1 MKRSVTATAIGASA
15 LVVCLAITAAWAQR
29 RAAPSGPSNPFAGNA
44 QAIGQGEQ
52 LYNQNCT
59 ACHGINGGA
68 GEIGP
73 EIVHN
78 LSGSLRGEL
87 DDNQILDVI
96 RNGTPRTA
104 MPAWKNRISEDDI
117 LKIGAFLHSLRGTAL
132 DNPLPGDVANGQEI
146 YWGKGQCG
154 SCHMLGGRGGLRGPD
169 LTNIAAVRKSNSIID
184 ALTKQ
189 NHRIYGDGGVH
200 LSSLP
205 PMDTYD
211 AVQITLNDSR
221 ILDGVLLNQDGYSL
235 QLMGND
241 DQLYLLERAQVKNI
255 VTKAPIMPTDYDKR
269 LAPKEFADL
278 MAFLTRQGR
287 RAPPAP
293 RRSSGNPDP
302 D

>member
-1 MKRSVTATAIGASA
+1 MKTSVTATLATA
-15 LVVCLAITAAWAQR
+15 LVVCLAITGAWAQGR
-29 RAAPSGPSNPFAGNA
+29 VAPSGSPNPFAGNA

-73 EIVHN
+73 EIIHN

-104 MPAWKNRISEDDI
+104 MPAWKGKISEDDI

-132 DNPLPGDVANGQEI
+132 DNPLPGDVMLGQAI
-146 YWGKGQCG
+146 YWGKGQCS

-184 ALTKQ
+184 ALTKA

-200 LSSLP
+200 LSALP

-211 AVQITLNDSR
+211 AVHVTLGDGR
-221 ILDGVLLNQDGYSL
+221 TLDGVLLNQDGYSL
-235 QLMGND
+235 QLMGDD
-241 DQLYLLERAQVKNI
+241 DQLYLLDRKQVKEI
-255 VTKAPIMPTDYDKR
+255 GVKPPIMPTDYDKR

-278 MAFLTRQGR
+278 MAFLTRLGR
-287 RAPPAP
+287 RAPAAPA
-293 RRSSGNPDP
+293 RASANPDP

>member
-1 MKRSVTATAIGASA
+1 MKIAPIAILAAVIIAGVAVTGAF
-15 LVVCLAITAAWAQR
+15 AQR
-29 RAAPSGPSNPFAGNA
+29 RAAPSGPPNPFAGNA
-44 QAIGQGEQ
+44 QAIGRGEQ

-104 MPAWKNRISEDDI
+104 MPAWKGKLADDDI
-117 LKIGAFLHSLRGTAL
+117 LKVGAFLHALRGTAL
-132 DNPLPGDVANGQEI
+132 DNPLAGDVAHGEEI
-146 YWGKGQCG
+146 FWGKGQCG

-169 LTNIAAVRKSNSIID
+169 LTNIAAMRKSNLIAD
-184 ALTKQ
+184 ALTKA

-200 LSSLP
+200 LSALP

-211 AVQITLNDSR
+211 AIHITLRDGKA
-221 ILDGVLLNQDGYSL
+221 LDGVLLNQDSYSL
-235 QLMGND
+235 QLLGND
-241 DQLYLLERAQVKNI
+241 DQLYLLDRDQVRDI
-255 VTKAPIMPTDYDKR
+255 VTKPPIMPTDYDKR

-287 RAPPAP
+287 HAPSASGPRAGAAP
-293 RRSSGNPDP
+293 D
-302 D
+302 